1 MNQPTEHACVVGVA
15 SDMLI
20 CVPLLTVSGEVVIL
34 EVSCS
39 RTVRLSVVLP
49 TDACSFPRVFVGGC
63 LL

>member
-1 MNQPTEHACVVGVA
+1 VNQPTEHACAVGVA

-39 RTVRLSVVLP
+39 RTVRLSVWYFRL
-49 TDACSFPRVFVGGC
+49 TRVPFLVFS
-63 LL
+63 